1 MHHLERE
8 NAMAN
13 EITLTA
19 ALRSNLLSLQSTQR
33 SLDTVQQRL
42 ATGKKVNTALDNANS
57 FFAAQSLSNR
67 AGDLSNLLDGIGQ
80 SIQVLKAAD
89 TGITTLSNLI
99 AQAKSIAQA
108 GRDSV
113 TTSGAYRSGD
123 IRDTG
128 VSNIVTAG
136 FVVGNTFT
144 LTSNA
149 AGVAAA
155 TITIAAGSLQSLADQ
170 INGNAGFTAKVV
182 DSATTTGVFANG
194 RGKRLEI
201 RATNG
206 DLTIAN
212 GTGTPA
218 TLLQSGFGAGA
229 TVGSRLDSGLAY
241 VPGATISATSN
252 TQDQISLQKQYDA
265 VRTQINQL
273 VSDTGYRGTNLL
285 NGDSLRTQFN
295 EGNTS
300 SQTVSGVTFD
310 AAGLGIGTAADFR
323 TSALIDTALV
333 QVTTAASTLRS
344 QAQIFGNNLTII
356 QTRQDFTENL
366 VNTLR
371 EGAGKLT
378 IADKNE
384 EGANLLSLQTA
395 QQLGVTALSL
405 ASQSSQ
411 SVLRL
416 FQ

>member
-1 MHHLERE
+1 
-8 NAMAN
+8 MAN

-42 ATGKKVNTALDNANS
+42 ATGKKVNSALDNANS

-89 TGITTLSNLI
+89 TGITTLSTLI

-113 TTSGAYRSGD
+113 TTSGQIRSGD
-123 IRDTG
+123 FTAAIAA
-128 VSNIVTAG
+128 NITSAGGFTA
-136 FVVGNTFT
+136 GNTFT
-144 LTSNA
+144 LASNA
-149 AGVAAA
+149 PGVSTA
-155 TITIAAGSLQSLADQ
+155 TITIAATTLQGLADQ
-170 INGNAGFTAKVV
+170 INANAGFTAKVV
-182 DSATTTGVFANG
+182 DTGTTTGVFAGGGG
-194 RGKRLEI
+194 RRLEI

-206 DLTIAN
+206 TLTITN
-212 GTGTPA
+212 GTGTPVA
-218 TLLQSGFGAGA
+218 LLQSGVGAGA
-229 TVGSRLDSGLAY
+229 TVGSRGDT
-241 VPGATISATSN
+241 GAAIASATVVATTSN
-252 TQDQISLQKQYDA
+252 TPDQISLQNQYNA

-273 VSDTGYRGTNLL
+273 INDTGYRGTNLL

-310 AAGLGIGTAADFR
+310 AAGLGVVAANFN

-333 QVTTAASTLRS
+333 QVTTAASTLRT